1 MAGWQPGNPGI
12 WIGEGTQRMFAAQAS
27 GEWILEDAN
36 GVELRR
42 SRTLAGLVAEF
53 DASDERDQD
62 AVPPSAGF
70 WSGFA
75 AGSSRYPTMIS
86 RRHSTAVRS
95 CARRSD
101 SGRPTRC
108 CRV

>member
-1 MAGWQPGNPGI
+1 MADWQPGSPGM
-12 WIGEGTQRMFAAQAS
+12 WIGEGTQRMFAAQAP
-27 GEWILEDAN
+27 GEWILQDAD

-42 SRTLAGLVAEF
+42 SRTLVGLVAEF
-53 DASDERDQD
+53 GASDERDQD
-62 AVPPSAGF
+62 AVAPSAGF

-75 AGSSRYPTMIS
+75 ARSSGYPTVIS
-86 RRHSTAVRS
+86 RRHTTAVRS

-101 SGRPTRC
+101 SGRFTRC